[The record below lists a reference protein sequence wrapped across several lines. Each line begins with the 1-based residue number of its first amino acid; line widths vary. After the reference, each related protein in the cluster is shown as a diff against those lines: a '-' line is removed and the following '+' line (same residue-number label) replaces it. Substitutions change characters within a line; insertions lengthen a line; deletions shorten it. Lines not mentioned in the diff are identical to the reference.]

1 MTITTTYSNVSSFPS
16 SYYVATSTLSASGQT
31 TLAIP
36 PMSLDVG
43 GVSLQ
48 SESASSLDVNTA
60 ANWDSVS
67 PADYSTA
74 ANRAGKDFY
83 LYACQPTTGIIPKYV
98 LSINATYPAG
108 YTSSN
113 SRKIGGFHG
122 LCASVG
128 TIANHTL
135 TGYLTGAILPQSVWC
150 LKHRAKA
157 SSNAGLVYIPPLKL
171 WSAIYLTSGSS
182 SVPTIVF
189 GGTILDAITYFVSS
203 SAARVLK
210 MRLPSDYEFGVL
222 AEGSNQGTNI
232 LGSADPVTVTAAVD
246 TNGRRMI
253 SHYGVESAAGV
264 MWQWLNTSGY
274 RFDGA
279 ATHTHTYSSITGDAG
294 SYTSGTASADVAPGW
309 SYKAQTGGKGSL
321 YTQGTYGS
329 TKLIAGG
336 NWNAAPNCGSR
347 ARYAGYSPWDA
358 STYFGFRCITSTI
371 EK

>member
-1 MTITTTYSNVSSFPS
+1 M
-16 SYYVATSTLSASGQT
+16 SANS
-31 TLAIP
+31 
-36 PMSLDVG
+36 
-43 GVSLQ
+43 
-48 SESASSLDVNTA
+48 
-60 ANWDSVS
+60 
-67 PADYSTA
+67 
-74 ANRAGKDFY
+74 
-83 LYACQPTTGIIPKYV
+83 
-98 LSINATYPAG
+98 TYPDG
-108 YTSSN
+108 YTASN

-157 SSNAGLVYIPPLKL
+157 SSNAGLVYIPPLKK

-189 GGTILDAITYFVSS
+189 GGTILDTITYFVSS

-210 MRLPSDYEFGVL
+210 MHLPSDYEFGVL

-246 TNGRRMI
+246 TAGIRMI
-253 SHYGVESAAGV
+253 SNYGVEGCAGV
-264 MWQWLNTSGY
+264 TWQWLNTSGY

-279 ATHTHTYSSITGDAG
+279 ATHTHAYTSITGDAG
-294 SYTSGTASADVAPGW
+294 SYTSGNASGDVAPAW
-309 SYKAQTGGKGSL
+309 SWKNNTGGKGQL
-321 YTQGTYGS
+321 YTQGTFGLQ
-329 TKLIAGG
+329 KLLAGG
-336 NWNAAPNCGSR
+336 HFAMG
-347 ARYAGYSPWDA
+347 GYSGSLYIDGYTGIIWGSHA
-358 STYFGFRCITSTI
+358 ALSLRLITSTI